1 MLIAS
6 GLPKQFWGL
15 AVLYAIW
22 LRNRTPTK
30 KTAPI
35 SPYERLTGNKPDLRR
50 ARPFGTKVSAALSFS
65 ASTAPTAQA
74 TCETARQL
82 DDTKDYAVRED
93 DSQEE
98 LPDVGVWEAEGRGR
112 DAGKYGL
119 GASALGWLDMIVEAA
134 QRGNNDL
141 CGGVAREASTAP

>member
-1 MLIAS
+1 
-6 GLPKQFWGL
+6 
-15 AVLYAIW
+15 
-22 LRNRTPTK
+22 
-30 KTAPI
+30 
-35 SPYERLTGNKPDLRR
+35 
-50 ARPFGTKVSAALSFS
+50 LSFS

-98 LPDVGVWEAEGRGR
+98 LPDVGVWEAEGRGG

-119 GASALGWLDMIVEAA
+119 GASPLG
-134 QRGNNDL
+134 
-141 CGGVAREASTAP
+141 